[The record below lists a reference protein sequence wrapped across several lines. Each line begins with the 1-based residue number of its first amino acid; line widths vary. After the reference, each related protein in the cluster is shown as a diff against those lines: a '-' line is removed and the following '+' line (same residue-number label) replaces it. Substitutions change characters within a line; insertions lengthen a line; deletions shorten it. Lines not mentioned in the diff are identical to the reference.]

1 MIYLLLNFRFILRNH
16 IAQEAIALAEDGDYS
31 EVYPFNN
38 NLMMIAILSY
48 RSIVSYNYYKLLI
61 KRK

>member
-31 EVYPFNN
+31 EVYSFNN